1 MGASV
6 QQRMQRA
13 EAGRKRESSLSEQRR
28 MQQSDETLNVSAHD
42 ANVPTYTVS
51 RTFSMHC
58 LVWSMTAMRA
68 SSSQSQSQSSRGGRA
83 EQRAERTQRHRDADA
98 ASARAVCVSG
108 YSDGR

>member
-1 MGASV
+1 M
-6 QQRMQRA
+6 
-13 EAGRKRESSLSEQRR
+13 L
-28 MQQSDETLNVSAHD
+28 QSDETLNVSAHD

-58 LVWSMTAMRA
+58 LCLVWSMTAMRA
-68 SSSQSQSQSSRGGRA
+68 SSSQSQSSRGGRA

>member
-1 MGASV
+1 
-6 QQRMQRA
+6 
-13 EAGRKRESSLSEQRR
+13 
-28 MQQSDETLNVSAHD
+28 MQQSDETLNVSAAHD
-42 ANVPTYTVS
+42 ADVPTYTVS
-51 RTFSMHC
+51 RTFSMHCLC

>member
-1 MGASV
+1 
-6 QQRMQRA
+6 
-13 EAGRKRESSLSEQRR
+13 

-68 SSSQSQSQSSRGGRA
+68 SSSQSQSSRGGRA

-98 ASARAVCVSG
+98 ASARAVCLATATG
-108 YSDGR
+108 DERNRQ

>member
-1 MGASV
+1 
-6 QQRMQRA
+6 
-13 EAGRKRESSLSEQRR
+13 
-28 MQQSDETLNVSAHD
+28 MQQSDETLNVSAAHD
-42 ANVPTYTVS
+42 ADVPTYTVS
-51 RTFSMHC
+51 RTFSMHCLC

-68 SSSQSQSQSSRGGRA
+68 SSSQSQSSCGGRA